1 MGIDPKRSL
10 QSLSPEVAKQ
20 WHPTKNGTL
29 LPSDF
34 ANKSSQ
40 KVWWQCPENDDHQWE
55 TQIVSRTR
63 IRANGER
70 SGCPFCAGQK
80 VCDNNRLSTL
90 SPEIAKEWHPTKN
103 GKLTPYDVANR
114 TPKKAW
120 WQCAKSELHEWEATI
135 ASRTEGDGR
144 GRGCPFCDGKKVCDD
159 NCLATLSPEISKE
172 WHPTKN
178 GKLTP
183 HDVTLGNKKKV
194 WWQCLSKEH
203 HVWDAVLSLEQILIE
218 N

>member
-70 SGCPFCAGQK
+70 SGCPMEHY
-80 VCDNNRLSTL
+80 LEHL
-90 SPEIAKEWHPTKN
+90 EIMF
-103 GKLTPYDVANR
+103 
-114 TPKKAW
+114 
-120 WQCAKSELHEWEATI
+120 I
-135 ASRTEGDGR
+135 
-144 GRGCPFCDGKKVCDD
+144 
-159 NCLATLSPEISKE
+159 
-172 WHPTKN
+172 
-178 GKLTP
+178 
-183 HDVTLGNKKKV
+183 
-194 WWQCLSKEH
+194 
-203 HVWDAVLSLEQILIE
+203 
-218 N
+218 